1 MKNAI
6 KLVAVLFALVILGSS
21 CHSYYWG
28 HNSQDSRAKF
38 NVDNRRI
45 RN

>member
-1 MKNAI
+1 MKNKI
-6 KLVAVLFALVILGSS
+6 KLAAVLFALVILGSS

-38 NVDNRRI
+38 NVDNRSI
-45 RN
+45 RK